1 MNIRRL
7 LATAIAVSATLM
19 LAAGS
24 AAGATHSWT
33 VRFSFVP
40 QRVYQGQPAAI
51 SVLLNPA
58 STKCALL
65 VRYLDGT
72 AETGLTATKSPGGR
86 VEWKWNVGSAA
97 PAGAAKATVHCG
109 FHSINVSRTFTVVGG
124 TVRHSKLSIVNT
136 GYSQRP
142 DRFGSGSSLSYGV
155 VLDNPS
161 DTEDAQGVT
170 VQVNFLDSTNHTL
183 QTATTR
189 VGVIGAASTFNL
201 GGSQSFSSQTP
212 VVKLEVVVQTDAFV
226 KRSVHQPA
234 VENIHIVASAF
245 EPTWVGEVDGDIV
258 NDHPT
263 DTLTN
268 AQTYIVLFDSAGNV
282 VGGGMGFLL
291 ATLPPGTRAYLSASF
306 GFAAVPIEKATTAA
320 VSIVPTYKA
329 PGS

>member
-1 MNIRRL
+1 MRTRRL
-7 LATAIAVSATLM
+7 LATAIAVSATLT
-19 LAAGS
+19 LAAGT
-24 AAGATHSWT
+24 ATGAIDSWT

-58 STKCALL
+58 ATKCTLL
-65 VRYLDGT
+65 VRYVDGT
-72 AETGLTATKSPGGR
+72 AETGVTATRSVGGR
-86 VEWKWNVGSAA
+86 VEWKWNVGDAA
-97 PAGAAKATVHCG
+97 PAGAAKATVHCN
-109 FHSINVSRTFTVVGG
+109 FRSINVSRTFTVVGG

-142 DRFGSGSSLSYGV
+142 DRFGSGSSVS
-155 VLDNPS
+155 
-161 DTEDAQGVT
+161 
-170 VQVNFLDSTNHTL
+170 
-183 QTATTR
+183 
-189 VGVIGAASTFNL
+189 VGAIGAASTFNL
-201 GGSQSFSSQTP
+201 GGSQSLSSQTP

-226 KRSVHQPA
+226 KRSLHRPA
-234 VENIHIVASAF
+234 IENIHIVPSAF

-268 AQTYIVLFDSAGNV
+268 AQTYIVLFDSAGHV
-282 VGGGMGFLL
+282 VGGGTGFLL
-291 ATLPPGTRAYLSASF
+291 ATLPPGTRAYHSASF